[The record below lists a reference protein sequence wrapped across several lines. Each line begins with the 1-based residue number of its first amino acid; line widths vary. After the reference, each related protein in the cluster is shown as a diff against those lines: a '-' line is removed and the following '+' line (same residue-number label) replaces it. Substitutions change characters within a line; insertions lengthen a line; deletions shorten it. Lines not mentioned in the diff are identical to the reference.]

1 VREAGAVPPPPR
13 GPRPARPR
21 PVRPEPGSPAAT
33 ITTGAGLLGLLVSL
47 SHAWPIALFLCA
59 VALAALPLA
68 IGDRPHRTLL
78 RRALLGGAAAVVG
91 LVIVV
96 VPLLFG
102 ADQKAAREPAAPRST
117 GLSVSVPPPS
127 RGPV

>member
-1 VREAGAVPPPPR
+1 
-13 GPRPARPR
+13 
-21 PVRPEPGSPAAT
+21 
-33 ITTGAGLLGLLVSL
+33 
-47 SHAWPIALFLCA
+47 LFLCA

-96 VPLLFG
+96 VQLLFG
-102 ADQKAAREPAAPRST
+102 ADQKAARKEPVAPRST
-117 GLSVSVPPPS
+117 GLSVSVPLAS
-127 RGPV
+127 RGPA